1 VLNSVYRASGWPEPQ
16 LGLGF
21 SGWPGTKNG
30 PKGRAWASGQARRT
44 VQARPGR
51 PVGLV
56 VPCLFGPCQ
65 ARARAVPG
73 RAARLLI
80 YSLHLS
86 TICPCLAPRPIQPTP
101 TTATVSPSSHAPAP
115 MATSI
120 GRDHV
125 DDGETGGRRLEVRS
139 ACRRVHSANGPLLTS
154 PPAKVMLR
162 VLLQPSSVG
171 IPFSS
176 SMESMRW

>member
-1 VLNSVYRASGWPEPQ
+1 VLNSVYRA
-16 LGLGF
+16 

-80 YSLHLS
+80 YSCLGSCLS
-86 TICPCLAPRPIQPTP
+86 CCPGRATAP
-101 TTATVSPSSHAPAP
+101 
-115 MATSI
+115 
-120 GRDHV
+120 
-125 DDGETGGRRLEVRS
+125 GRRSETLMTSGLEPGFTPHELC
-139 ACRRVHSANGPLLTS
+139 ARRPWRRKMAAAELRTANGRIDSCGREPVALCS
-154 PPAKVMLR
+154 
-162 VLLQPSSVG
+162 G
-171 IPFSS
+171 G
-176 SMESMRW
+176 